1 MSQDSAL
8 PARERPSGSAQG
20 KGRSA
25 RRAAEI
31 RVAYL
36 FLLPT
41 LVYFGLFV
49 VYPVL
54 YGVWL
59 SLFKKHSF
67 FPDQR
72 FVGLANYLY
81 LMKDSDFWMS
91 VWYGTVYSVSTIS
104 LQIVIGIIAA
114 LILNEAFRGRNFVRG
129 VILFPYMIPTVVAII
144 LWKWLLNNQ
153 FGLVNYL
160 LLALGIIEDP
170 LSWMGKD
177 HIMTSLIIISV
188 WEFFP
193 FVVLSVLARLQTI
206 PPALYEAAKVDG
218 AGAVSR
224 FIHVTLPQLRNVL
237 FVVIL
242 LRSIW
247 MFTKFDTVWL
257 LTQGGGAEKYIRTLP
272 VYAYMRTFMYYQAG
286 LGSTLAVIMFGI
298 LIASTTI
305 YFKMFRREEEI

>member
-1 MSQDSAL
+1 VKVTPQKAGAILIAPSVFLICAL
-8 PARERPSGSAQG
+8 
-20 KGRSA
+20 
-25 RRAAEI
+25 
-31 RVAYL
+31 L
-36 FLLPT
+36 
-41 LVYFGLFV
+41 

-59 SLFKKHSF
+59 SFFKKHSF
-67 FPDQR
+67 FPEQR

-81 LMKDSDFWMS
+81 LLRDSEFWMS
-91 VWYGTVYSVSTIS
+91 LWYGTFYSVSTIV
-104 LQIVIGIIAA
+104 LQIIIWLIAA
-114 LILNEAFRGRNFVRG
+114 LILNEAFRGRNVVRG
-129 VILFPYMIPTVVAII
+129 VVLFPYMIPTVVAII

-160 LLALGIIEDP
+160 LLAVGIIEDP

-177 HIMTSLIIISV
+177 HIMASLIIISV

-206 PPALYEAAKVDG
+206 PPVLYEAAKVDG
-218 AGAVSR
+218 AGPWSR

-272 VYAYMRTFMYYQAG
+272 VFAYMRTFMYYQAG
-286 LGSTLAVIMFGI
+286 LGSALAVIMFGI
-298 LIASTTI
+298 LIASTTV
-305 YFKMFRREEEI
+305 YFKMFRREEGI

>member
-1 MSQDSAL
+1 MKLTPQKTGIILIA
-8 PARERPSGSAQG
+8 PS
-20 KGRSA
+20 
-25 RRAAEI
+25 
-31 RVAYL
+31 V
-36 FLLPT
+36 LLICS
-41 LVYFGLFV
+41 LL

-67 FPDQR
+67 FPEQR
-72 FVGLANYLY
+72 FVGLANYIY
-81 LMKDSDFWMS
+81 LMKNSEFWMS
-91 VWYGTVYSVSTIS
+91 VWYGAVYSVSTIV
-104 LQIVIGIIAA
+104 LQIVVGVIAA
-114 LILNEAFRGRNFVRG
+114 LIVNEAFKGRNFVRG
-129 VILFPYMIPTVVAII
+129 IILFPYVIPTVVAII
-144 LWKWLLNNQ
+144 LWKWLLNDQ

-160 LLALGIIEDP
+160 LLAVGIIENP
-170 LSWMGKD
+170 ISWMGMD
-177 HIMTSLIIISV
+177 HIMTSLILISV

-193 FVVLSVLARLQTI
+193 FVVLSVLARMQTI
-206 PPALYEAAKVDG
+206 PPVLYQAAKVDG
-218 AGAVSR
+218 AGPFRR

-286 LGSTLAVIMFGI
+286 LGSALAVIMFII
-298 LIASTTI
+298 LIVSTTI
-305 YFKMFRREEEI
+305 YYKMFRREEEI

>member
-1 MSQDSAL
+1 MKLSSQKTGIILITPSVFLICAL
-8 PARERPSGSAQG
+8 
-20 KGRSA
+20 
-25 RRAAEI
+25 
-31 RVAYL
+31 L
-36 FLLPT
+36 
-41 LVYFGLFV
+41 

-59 SLFKKHSF
+59 SFFKKHSF
-67 FPDQR
+67 FPEQR

-81 LMKDSDFWMS
+81 LLRDSEFWMS
-91 VWYGTVYSVSTIS
+91 LWYGTFYSVSTIV
-104 LQIVIGIIAA
+104 LQIVIGVIAA

-129 VILFPYMIPTVVAII
+129 VVLFPYMIPTVVAII
-144 LWKWLLNNQ
+144 LWKWLLNDQ

-160 LLALGIIEDP
+160 LLAVGIIEDP

-206 PPALYEAAKVDG
+206 PPVLYEAAKVDG
-218 AGAVSR
+218 AGAWGR

-272 VYAYMRTFMYYQAG
+272 VFAYMRTFMYYQAG

-305 YFKMFRREEEI
+305 YFKMFRREEGI

>member
-1 MSQDSAL
+1 MGL
-8 PARERPSGSAQG
+8 KLKLSAQKTG
-20 KGRSA
+20 IILISPA
-25 RRAAEI
+25 I
-31 RVAYL
+31 
-36 FLLPT
+36 LLIFS
-41 LVYFGLFV
+41 LL

-59 SLFKKHSF
+59 SFFKKHSF
-67 FPDQR
+67 FPEQK
-72 FVGLANYLY
+72 FIGLANYIY
-81 LMKDSDFWMS
+81 LMTNSDFWMS
-91 VWYGTVYSVSTIS
+91 VWYGTVYSVSTIV
-104 LQIVIGIIAA
+104 LQIVLGIIAA
-114 LILNEAFRGRNFVRG
+114 LIVNEAFRGRNFVRG
-129 VILFPYMIPTVVAII
+129 VLLFPYVIPTVVAII

-153 FGLVNYL
+153 FGLVNYIMM
-160 LLALGIIEDP
+160 AVGIIDDP
-170 LSWMGKD
+170 ISWMGKD

-193 FVVLSVLARLQTI
+193 FVVLSVLARMQTI
-206 PPALYEAAKVDG
+206 PPTLYEAAQVDG
-218 AGAVSR
+218 AGPIRR
-224 FIHVTLPQLRNVL
+224 FFHVTLPQLRNVL

-286 LGSTLAVIMFGI
+286 LGSTLAVIMFLI
-298 LIASTTI
+298 LIISTAI

>member
-1 MSQDSAL
+1 MKVSPQKAGILLITPSVTLICAL
-8 PARERPSGSAQG
+8 
-20 KGRSA
+20 
-25 RRAAEI
+25 
-31 RVAYL
+31 L
-36 FLLPT
+36 
-41 LVYFGLFV
+41 

-59 SLFKKHSF
+59 SFFKKHSF
-67 FPDQR
+67 FPEQK

-81 LMKDSDFWMS
+81 LLRDSEFWMS
-91 VWYGTVYSVSTIS
+91 LWYGTFYSVSTIV
-104 LQIVIGIIAA
+104 LQIIIGVIAA

-160 LLALGIIEDP
+160 LFAVGIIEDP

-206 PPALYEAAKVDG
+206 PPVLYEAATVDG
-218 AGAVSR
+218 AGAWNR

-272 VYAYMRTFMYYQAG
+272 VFAYMRTFMYYQAG

-305 YFKMFRREEEI
+305 YFKMFRREEGI

>member
-1 MSQDSAL
+1 MKLSSQKAGL
-8 PARERPSGSAQG
+8 VLIAPA
-20 KGRSA
+20 
-25 RRAAEI
+25 I
-31 RVAYL
+31 
-36 FLLPT
+36 FLICSL
-41 LVYFGLFV
+41 L
-49 VYPVL
+49 VYPVA

-59 SLFKKHSF
+59 SFFKKHSF
-67 FPDQR
+67 FPEQR

-81 LMKDSDFWMS
+81 LLKDSEFWMS
-91 VWYGTVYSVSTIS
+91 VWYGTVYSVSTIA
-104 LQIVIGIIAA
+104 LQIIVGVLAA
-114 LILNEAFRGRNFVRG
+114 LILNETFKGRNFVRG
-129 VILFPYMIPTVVAII
+129 VILFPYVIPTVVAII

-160 LLALGIIEDP
+160 LMAIGIVEDP

-193 FVVLSVLARLQTI
+193 FVVLSVLARMQSI
-206 PPALYEAAKVDG
+206 PPVLYEAAKVDG
-218 AGAVSR
+218 AGTFSR
-224 FIHVTLPQLRNVL
+224 FVHVTLPQLKNVL
-237 FVVIL
+237 FVVVL

-257 LTQGGGAEKYIRTLP
+257 LSQGGGAEKYIRTLP

-298 LIASTTI
+298 LIASTAV
-305 YFKMFRREEEI
+305 YFRVFRREEEI

>member
-1 MSQDSAL
+1 MKLSFQKTGLVLIA
-8 PARERPSGSAQG
+8 PA
-20 KGRSA
+20 
-25 RRAAEI
+25 I
-31 RVAYL
+31 
-36 FLLPT
+36 FLICSL
-41 LVYFGLFV
+41 L
-49 VYPVL
+49 VYPVV

-59 SLFKKHSF
+59 SFFKKHSF
-67 FPDQR
+67 FPEQR

-81 LMKDSDFWMS
+81 LLKDPEFWMS
-91 VWYGTVYSVSTIS
+91 VWYGTVYSVSTIA
-104 LQIVIGIIAA
+104 LQIIVGVLAA
-114 LILNEAFRGRNFVRG
+114 LILNETFKGRNFVRG
-129 VILFPYMIPTVVAII
+129 VILFPYVIPTVVAII

-160 LLALGIIEDP
+160 LMAIGIVEDP

-193 FVVLSVLARLQTI
+193 FVVLSVLARMQSI
-206 PPALYEAAKVDG
+206 PPVLYEAAKVDG
-218 AGAVSR
+218 AGTFSR
-224 FIHVTLPQLRNVL
+224 FVHVTLPQLRNVL
-237 FVVIL
+237 FVVVL

-257 LTQGGGAEKYIRTLP
+257 LSQGGGADKYIRTLP

-298 LIASTTI
+298 LIVSTVV
-305 YFKMFRREEEI
+305 YFRMFRREEEI

>member
-1 MSQDSAL
+1 MRLSPQKAGIIL
-8 PARERPSGSAQG
+8 IVPS
-20 KGRSA
+20 
-25 RRAAEI
+25 
-31 RVAYL
+31 V
-36 FLLPT
+36 FLVCSL
-41 LVYFGLFV
+41 L

-59 SLFKKHSF
+59 SFFKKHSF

-72 FVGLANYLY
+72 FVGLANYVY
-81 LMKDSDFWMS
+81 LMKNPEFWMS
-91 VWYGTVYSVSTIS
+91 VWYGTVYSVSTIV
-104 LQIVIGIIAA
+104 LQIVIGVIAA
-114 LILNEAFRGRNFVRG
+114 LIVNEAFRGRNFVRG
-129 VILFPYMIPTVVAII
+129 VILFPYMIPSVVAII
-144 LWKWLLNNQ
+144 LWKWLPNNQ

-160 LLALGIIEDP
+160 LLALGIVQDP
-170 LSWMGKD
+170 VSWMGKD
-177 HIMTSLIIISV
+177 HIMTSLILISV

-193 FVVLSVLARLQTI
+193 FVLLSVLARMQSI
-206 PPALYEAAKVDG
+206 PPVLYEAAKVDG
-218 AGAVSR
+218 AGVFRR
-224 FIHVTLPQLRNVL
+224 FFHVTLPQLRNVL

-286 LGSTLAVIMFGI
+286 LGSTLAVLMFVI
-298 LIASTTI
+298 LIVSTAI

>member
-1 MSQDSAL
+1 MKLSSQKTGIILITPSVFLICAL
-8 PARERPSGSAQG
+8 
-20 KGRSA
+20 
-25 RRAAEI
+25 
-31 RVAYL
+31 L
-36 FLLPT
+36 
-41 LVYFGLFV
+41 

-59 SLFKKHSF
+59 SFFKKHSF

-81 LMKDSDFWMS
+81 LLRDSEFWMS
-91 VWYGTVYSVSTIS
+91 LWYGTFYSVSTIV
-104 LQIVIGIIAA
+104 LQIVIGVIAA

-144 LWKWLLNNQ
+144 LWKWLLNDQ

-160 LLALGIIEDP
+160 LLAVGIIDDP

-177 HIMTSLIIISV
+177 YIMTSLIIISV

-206 PPALYEAAKVDG
+206 PPVLYEAAKVDG
-218 AGAVSR
+218 AGAWSR
-224 FIHVTLPQLRNVL
+224 FIHVTVPQLRNVL

-272 VYAYMRTFMYYQAG
+272 VFAYMRTFMYYQAG

-305 YFKMFRREEEI
+305 YFKMFRREEGI

>member
-1 MSQDSAL
+1 MRVSPQKAGILLITPSVFLICAL
-8 PARERPSGSAQG
+8 
-20 KGRSA
+20 
-25 RRAAEI
+25 
-31 RVAYL
+31 L
-36 FLLPT
+36 
-41 LVYFGLFV
+41 
-49 VYPVL
+49 VYPVM

-59 SLFKKHSF
+59 SFFKKHSF
-67 FPDQR
+67 FPEQR

-81 LMKDSDFWMS
+81 LLRDSEFWMS
-91 VWYGTVYSVSTIS
+91 LWYGTYYSVSTIV
-104 LQIVIGIIAA
+104 LQIVIGLIAA

-129 VILFPYMIPTVVAII
+129 VVLFPYMIPTVVAII

-160 LLALGIIEDP
+160 LLAVGIIENP
-170 LSWMGKD
+170 LSWTGKD
-177 HIMTSLIIISV
+177 YIMTSLIIISV

-206 PPALYEAAKVDG
+206 PPVLYEAAKVDG
-218 AGAVSR
+218 AGAWSR

-298 LIASTTI
+298 LIASTTL
-305 YFKMFRREEEI
+305 YFKMFRREEGI

>member
-1 MSQDSAL
+1 MRVSPQKAGILLITPSVFLICAL
-8 PARERPSGSAQG
+8 
-20 KGRSA
+20 
-25 RRAAEI
+25 
-31 RVAYL
+31 L
-36 FLLPT
+36 
-41 LVYFGLFV
+41 

-59 SLFKKHSF
+59 SFFKKHSF
-67 FPDQR
+67 FPEQK

-81 LMKDSDFWMS
+81 LLRDSDFWMS
-91 VWYGTVYSVSTIS
+91 LWYGTFYSVSTIV
-104 LQIVIGIIAA
+104 LQIVVGLIAA
-114 LILNEAFRGRNFVRG
+114 LLLNEAFRGRNFVRG
-129 VILFPYMIPTVVAII
+129 VVLFPYMIPTVVAII

-160 LLALGIIEDP
+160 LLALGIIDDP

-177 HIMTSLIIISV
+177 YIMTSLIIISV

-206 PPALYEAAKVDG
+206 PPVLYEAAKVDG
-218 AGAVSR
+218 AGPWNR

-298 LIASTTI
+298 LIASTTL
-305 YFKMFRREEEI
+305 YFKMFRREEGI

>member
-1 MSQDSAL
+1 MNEWDEEVKLSPQKTGILLITPSVFLICAL
-8 PARERPSGSAQG
+8 
-20 KGRSA
+20 
-25 RRAAEI
+25 
-31 RVAYL
+31 L
-36 FLLPT
+36 
-41 LVYFGLFV
+41 

-59 SLFKKHSF
+59 SFFKKHSF
-67 FPDQR
+67 FPEQR
-72 FVGLANYLY
+72 FVGFANYLY
-81 LMKDSDFWMS
+81 LMKDPEFWMS
-91 VWYGTVYSVSTIS
+91 LWYGTYYSVSTIV
-104 LQIVIGIIAA
+104 LQIVLGVIAA

-129 VILFPYMIPTVVAII
+129 VVLFPYVIPTVVAII

-160 LLALGIIEDP
+160 LLAIGIVKDP
-170 LSWMGKD
+170 VSWMGKD
-177 HIMTSLIIISV
+177 QIMTSLIIISV

-206 PPALYEAAKVDG
+206 PPVLYEAAKVDG
-218 AGAVSR
+218 AGPWHR

-272 VYAYMRTFMYYQAG
+272 VFAYMRTFMYYQAG

-298 LIASTTI
+298 LIASTTL
-305 YFKMFRREEEI
+305 YFKMFRREEGI

>member
-1 MSQDSAL
+1 
-8 PARERPSGSAQG
+8 
-20 KGRSA
+20 
-25 RRAAEI
+25 
-31 RVAYL
+31 
-36 FLLPT
+36 LL
-41 LVYFGLFV
+41 

-67 FPDQR
+67 FPEQK
-72 FVGLANYLY
+72 FVGLSNYVY
-81 LMKDSDFWMS
+81 LMRDPEFWMS
-91 VWYGTVYSVSTIS
+91 LWYGTVYSISTIF
-104 LQIVIGIIAA
+104 LQIVIGVIAA
-114 LILNEAFRGRNFVRG
+114 LIVNETFRGRNLVRG

-153 FGLVNYL
+153 FGLVNYIL
-160 LLALGIIEDP
+160 FAIGIVEEP

-206 PPALYEAAKVDG
+206 PPVLYEAAKVDG
-218 AGAVSR
+218 AGAWSR
-224 FIHVTLPQLRNVL
+224 FIRVTLPQLRNVL

-272 VYAYMRTFMYYQAG
+272 VYAYKRTFMYYQAG
-286 LGSTLAVIMFGI
+286 LGSALAVIMFVL
-298 LIASTTI
+298 LIASTAV

>member
-1 MSQDSAL
+1 MKLNSQKAGIL
-8 PARERPSGSAQG
+8 LIAPS
-20 KGRSA
+20 
-25 RRAAEI
+25 
-31 RVAYL
+31 V
-36 FLLPT
+36 LLICS
-41 LVYFGLFV
+41 LL

-54 YGVWL
+54 YGAWL

-72 FVGLANYLY
+72 FVGIDNYIY
-81 LMKDSDFWMS
+81 LMKNSDFWMS
-91 VWYGTVYSVSTIS
+91 VWYGTVYSVSTIFF
-104 LQIVIGIIAA
+104 QIIIGIVAA
-114 LILNEAFRGRNFVRG
+114 LIVNETFKGRNFVRG
-129 VILFPYMIPTVVAII
+129 VILFPYVIPTVVAII
-144 LWKWLLNNQ
+144 LWKWLLNDQ

-160 LLALGIIEDP
+160 LVSVGIVEDP

-177 HIMTSLIIISV
+177 YIMTTLILISI

-193 FVVLSVLARLQTI
+193 FVVLSVLARMQTI
-206 PPALYEAAKVDG
+206 PPVLYSAAKVDG
-218 AGAVSR
+218 AGPFRR

-257 LTQGGGAEKYIRTLP
+257 LTQGGGADKYIRTLP
-272 VYAYMRTFMYYQAG
+272 VYTYMRTFMYYQAG
-286 LGSTLAVIMFGI
+286 LGSALAVIMFII
-298 LIASTTI
+298 LVVATTI

>member
-1 MSQDSAL
+1 VKLNSPKAGVL
-8 PARERPSGSAQG
+8 LIAPS
-20 KGRSA
+20 
-25 RRAAEI
+25 
-31 RVAYL
+31 V
-36 FLLPT
+36 LLICS
-41 LVYFGLFV
+41 LL

-72 FVGLANYLY
+72 FAGIDNYIY
-81 LMKDSDFWMS
+81 LMKNSDFWMS
-91 VWYGTVYSVSTIS
+91 VWYGTVYSVSTIFF
-104 LQIVIGIIAA
+104 QIVIGIIAA
-114 LILNEAFRGRNFVRG
+114 LIVNEAFKGRNFVRG
-129 VILFPYMIPTVVAII
+129 VILFPYVIPTVVAII

-160 LLALGIIEDP
+160 LLAVGIIDDP
-170 LSWMGKD
+170 ISWMGMD
-177 HIMTSLIIISV
+177 HIMTSLILISV

-193 FVVLSVLARLQTI
+193 FVVLSVLARMQTI
-206 PPALYEAAKVDG
+206 PPVLYKAAKVDG
-218 AGAVSR
+218 AGAFRR
-224 FIHVTLPQLRNVL
+224 FIHVTLPQIRNVL

-286 LGSTLAVIMFGI
+286 KGSALAVIMFII
-298 LIASTTI
+298 LVAATAI

>member
-1 MSQDSAL
+1 MRLSPQKAGFVL
-8 PARERPSGSAQG
+8 IVPS
-20 KGRSA
+20 
-25 RRAAEI
+25 
-31 RVAYL
+31 V
-36 FLLPT
+36 FLVCSL
-41 LVYFGLFV
+41 L

-59 SLFKKHSF
+59 SFFKKHSF

-72 FVGLANYLY
+72 FVGLANYVY
-81 LMKDSDFWMS
+81 VMKDPEFWMS
-91 VWYGTVYSVSTIS
+91 VWYGTVYSVSTIV
-104 LQIVIGIIAA
+104 LQIVIGVIAA
-114 LILNEAFRGRNFVRG
+114 LIVNEAFRGRNFVRG

-160 LLALGIIEDP
+160 LLALGIVQDP
-170 LSWMGKD
+170 VSWMGKD
-177 HIMTSLIIISV
+177 HIMTSLILISV

-193 FVVLSVLARLQTI
+193 FVLLSVLARMQSI
-206 PPALYEAAKVDG
+206 PPVLYEAAKVDG
-218 AGAVSR
+218 AGVFRR
-224 FIHVTLPQLRNVL
+224 FFHVTLPQLRNVL

-286 LGSTLAVIMFGI
+286 LGSTLAVLMFVI
-298 LIASTTI
+298 LIVSTAI
-305 YFKMFRREEEI
+305 YFKMFRREGEI

>member
-1 MSQDSAL
+1 MKLTPQKTGIILIA
-8 PARERPSGSAQG
+8 PS
-20 KGRSA
+20 
-25 RRAAEI
+25 
-31 RVAYL
+31 V
-36 FLLPT
+36 LLICS
-41 LVYFGLFV
+41 LL

-67 FPDQR
+67 FPEQR
-72 FVGLANYLY
+72 FVGLANYIY
-81 LMKDSDFWMS
+81 LMKNSEFWMS
-91 VWYGTVYSVSTIS
+91 VWYGAVYSVSTIV
-104 LQIVIGIIAA
+104 LQIVVGVIAA
-114 LILNEAFRGRNFVRG
+114 LIVNEAFKGRNFVRG
-129 VILFPYMIPTVVAII
+129 IILFPYVIPTVVAII
-144 LWKWLLNNQ
+144 LWKWLLNDQ

-160 LLALGIIEDP
+160 LLAVGIIENP
-170 LSWMGKD
+170 ISWMGMD
-177 HIMTSLIIISV
+177 HIMTSLILISV

-193 FVVLSVLARLQTI
+193 FVVLSVLARMQTI
-206 PPALYEAAKVDG
+206 PPVLYQAAKVDG
-218 AGAVSR
+218 AGPFRR

-286 LGSTLAVIMFGI
+286 LGSALAVIMFII
-298 LIASTTI
+298 LIVSTTI
-305 YFKMFRREEEI
+305 YFKMFRREDEL

>member
-1 MSQDSAL
+1 MLLIA
-8 PARERPSGSAQG
+8 PAIILICS
-20 KGRSA
+20 
-25 RRAAEI
+25 
-31 RVAYL
+31 
-36 FLLPT
+36 LL
-41 LVYFGLFV
+41 

-54 YGVWL
+54 YGIWL

-81 LMKDSDFWMS
+81 LLKNPEFWMS
-91 VWYGTVYSVSTIS
+91 VWYGTVYSVSTIV
-104 LQIVIGIIAA
+104 LQIIVGIIAA
-114 LILNEAFRGRNFVRG
+114 LIVNEAFRGRNFVRG
-129 VILFPYMIPTVVAII
+129 VILFPYVIPTVVAII

-160 LLALGIIEDP
+160 MISLGIVENP
-170 LSWMGKD
+170 VSWMGKD

-193 FVVLSVLARLQTI
+193 FVVLSVLARMQTI
-206 PPALYEAAKVDG
+206 PPTLYEAAQVDG
-218 AGAVSR
+218 AGPIRR
-224 FIHVTLPQLRNVL
+224 FFHVTLPQLRNVL

-257 LTQGGGAEKYIRTLP
+257 LTQGGGADKYIRTLP

-286 LGSTLAVIMFGI
+286 LGSTLAVIMFII
-298 LIASTTI
+298 LIMSTAI

>member
-1 MSQDSAL
+1 MRISPQKAGIAL
-8 PARERPSGSAQG
+8 IAPS
-20 KGRSA
+20 
-25 RRAAEI
+25 
-31 RVAYL
+31 V
-36 FLLPT
+36 FLICAL
-41 LVYFGLFV
+41 L

-67 FPDQR
+67 FPEQK
-72 FVGLANYLY
+72 FVGLANYVY
-81 LMKDSDFWMS
+81 LMRDPEFWMS
-91 VWYGTVYSVSTIS
+91 LWYGTVYSVSTIF
-104 LQIVIGIIAA
+104 LQIVIGVIAA
-114 LILNEAFRGRNFVRG
+114 LIVNETFRGRNLVRG

-144 LWKWLLNNQ
+144 LWKWLLNDQ
-153 FGLVNYL
+153 FGLVNYIL
-160 LLALGIIEDP
+160 FTIGIVEEP

-206 PPALYEAAKVDG
+206 PPVLYEAAKVDG
-218 AGAVSR
+218 AGAWSR

-257 LTQGGGAEKYIRTLP
+257 LTQGGGADKYIRTLP
-272 VYAYMRTFMYYQAG
+272 VYAYKRTFMYYQAG
-286 LGSTLAVIMFGI
+286 LGSALAVIMFVL
-298 LIASTTI
+298 LIASTVV

>member
-1 MSQDSAL
+1 MKLTPQKTGIILIA
-8 PARERPSGSAQG
+8 PS
-20 KGRSA
+20 
-25 RRAAEI
+25 
-31 RVAYL
+31 V
-36 FLLPT
+36 LLICS
-41 LVYFGLFV
+41 LL

-67 FPDQR
+67 FPEQR
-72 FVGLANYLY
+72 FVGVANYIY
-81 LMKDSDFWMS
+81 LMKNSEFWMS
-91 VWYGTVYSVSTIS
+91 VWYGAVYSVSTIV
-104 LQIVIGIIAA
+104 LQIVVGVIAA
-114 LILNEAFRGRNFVRG
+114 LIVNEAFKGRNFVRG
-129 VILFPYMIPTVVAII
+129 IILFPYVIPTVVAII
-144 LWKWLLNNQ
+144 LWKWLLNDQ

-160 LLALGIIEDP
+160 LLAVGIIENP
-170 LSWMGKD
+170 ISWMGME
-177 HIMTSLIIISV
+177 HIMTSLILISV

-193 FVVLSVLARLQTI
+193 FVVLSVLARMQTI
-206 PPALYEAAKVDG
+206 PPVLYQAAKVDG
-218 AGAVSR
+218 AGPFRR

-286 LGSTLAVIMFGI
+286 LGSALAVIMFII
-298 LIASTTI
+298 LIVATTI

>member
-1 MSQDSAL
+1 MKFSPQKTGIIL
-8 PARERPSGSAQG
+8 ITPS
-20 KGRSA
+20 
-25 RRAAEI
+25 
-31 RVAYL
+31 V
-36 FLLPT
+36 FLICSL
-41 LVYFGLFV
+41 L

-54 YGVWL
+54 YGIWL
-59 SLFKKHSF
+59 SFFKKHSF
-67 FPDQR
+67 FPEQK
-72 FVGLANYLY
+72 FAGLANYAY

-91 VWYGTVYSVSTIS
+91 VWYGTVYSVTTIS
-104 LQIVIGIIAA
+104 LQIILGVIAA

-129 VILFPYMIPTVVAII
+129 VILFPYVIPTVVAII

-160 LLALGIIEDP
+160 LLAIGIIEDP
-170 LSWMGKD
+170 ISWMGKD

-206 PPALYEAAKVDG
+206 PPVLYEAAKVDG
-218 AGAVSR
+218 ASALRR

-272 VYAYMRTFMYYQAG
+272 VYAYMRTFMWYQAG
-286 LGSTLAVIMFGI
+286 LGATLAVIMFVI
-298 LIASTTI
+298 LIVSTTI
-305 YFKMFRREEEI
+305 YFKMFRREEQI

>member
-1 MSQDSAL
+1 MRLSSQKTGMLLIAPAIVLICAL
-8 PARERPSGSAQG
+8 
-20 KGRSA
+20 
-25 RRAAEI
+25 
-31 RVAYL
+31 L
-36 FLLPT
+36 
-41 LVYFGLFV
+41 
-49 VYPVL
+49 VYPVM

-81 LMKDSDFWMS
+81 LLKDSDFWMS
-91 VWYGTVYSVSTIS
+91 VWYGTVYSISTIV
-104 LQIVIGIIAA
+104 LQIVVGVVAA
-114 LILNEAFRGRNFVRG
+114 LVVNETFRGRNFVRG
-129 VILFPYMIPTVVAII
+129 VILFPYVIPTVVAII

-160 LLALGIIEDP
+160 MLSIGVVEDP
-170 LSWMGKD
+170 VSWMGKD

-193 FVVLSVLARLQTI
+193 FVVLSVLARMQTI
-206 PPALYEAAKVDG
+206 PPTLYEAAQVDG
-218 AGAVSR
+218 AGPLRR
-224 FIHVTLPQLRNVL
+224 FFHVTLPQLRNVL

-286 LGSTLAVIMFGI
+286 LGSTLAVIMFVI
-298 LIASTTI
+298 LIISTAI

>member
-1 MSQDSAL
+1 MKVSSQIKGIILITPSVLLICAL
-8 PARERPSGSAQG
+8 
-20 KGRSA
+20 
-25 RRAAEI
+25 
-31 RVAYL
+31 L
-36 FLLPT
+36 
-41 LVYFGLFV
+41 

-59 SLFKKHSF
+59 SFFKKHSF
-67 FPDQR
+67 FPEQK
-72 FVGLANYLY
+72 FVGLANYIY
-81 LMKDSDFWMS
+81 LMKDSEFYMS
-91 VWYGTVYSVSTIS
+91 LWYGTFYSVSTIV
-104 LQIVIGIIAA
+104 LQIVIGVIAA

-129 VILFPYMIPTVVAII
+129 VVLFPYMIPTVVAIM
-144 LWKWLLNNQ
+144 LWKWLLNDQ

-160 LLALGIIEDP
+160 LLAVGIIGDP

-193 FVVLSVLARLQTI
+193 FVVLSVLARLQTV
-206 PPALYEAAKVDG
+206 PPVLYEAATVDG
-218 AGAVSR
+218 AGAWSR

-272 VYAYMRTFMYYQAG
+272 VFAYMRTFMYYQAG

-298 LIASTTI
+298 LIASTAI
-305 YFKMFRREEEI
+305 YFKMFRREEGI

>member
-1 MSQDSAL
+1 VKYNSQKAGIL
-8 PARERPSGSAQG
+8 LIAPS
-20 KGRSA
+20 
-25 RRAAEI
+25 
-31 RVAYL
+31 V
-36 FLLPT
+36 LLICS
-41 LVYFGLFV
+41 LL
-49 VYPVL
+49 VYPVV
-54 YGVWL
+54 YGIWL

-72 FVGLANYLY
+72 FVGLANYAY

-91 VWYGTVYSVSTIS
+91 VWYGTVYSVSTIFF
-104 LQIVIGIIAA
+104 QIVIGIIAA
-114 LILNEAFRGRNFVRG
+114 LIVNEAFKGRNFVRG
-129 VILFPYMIPTVVAII
+129 VILFPYVIPTVVAII

-160 LLALGIIEDP
+160 LLAVGIIDDP
-170 LSWMGKD
+170 ISRMGMD
-177 HIMTSLIIISV
+177 HIMTSLILISV

-193 FVVLSVLARLQTI
+193 FVVLSVLARMQTI
-206 PPALYEAAKVDG
+206 PPVLYKAAKVDG
-218 AGAVSR
+218 AGAFRR
-224 FIHVTLPQLRNVL
+224 FVHVTLPQIRNVL

-286 LGSTLAVIMFGI
+286 MGAALAVIMFI
-298 LIASTTI
+298 MLVTATAI
-305 YFKMFRREEEI
+305 YFKMFRKEEEI